1 MTIDTSTLTPTA
13 LRQQAALPPEDKGS
27 VRGAR
32 QPDTLTTTAKSASE
46 DDGLSFWDVLD
57 VINPLQHI
65 PLVSTIYR
73 ELTGDKIGD
82 AARIAGGA
90 LFGGPIGLA
99 AAGVDFA
106 VKALTGKHMDEHM
119 VAMVSGDDAP
129 PPATADSPAVAEA
142 GDAVARAA
150 ARAPASPAGTASD
163 AAPQAAPQAA
173 SETTVASTADGRWFP
188 IGDQHRRNAFMPL
201 SAGAR
206 EAEARA
212 AKAAALDAQ
221 AQAAAQAK
229 VPAGT
234 VEVHPMGGAGTGKPS
249 AAHLPLGL
257 LQGVPDGPVVPG
269 LPGAGTEAPQPAPE
283 AVRRA
288 MRAHGLE
295 AGAHPFL
302 AAAEAQAAQAAP
314 AAPRPPAG
322 GARPIR
328 LTPAEPAGAASATAA
343 SGPTATSAAAGPI
356 AVPAWFDTAMQKALS
371 AYEKTGRLGGG

>member
-13 LRQQAALPPEDKGS
+13 LRQQAALPPEDKGT
-27 VRGAR
+27 VRGTR
-32 QPDTLTTTAKSASE
+32 QPDTPSPTTKATPE

-57 VINPLQHI
+57 IINPLQHI
-65 PLVSTIYR
+65 PLVSTVYR

-106 VKALTGKHMDEHM
+106 VKALTGKHMDEHV

-142 GDAVARAA
+142 GDAVSRVA
-150 ARAPASPAGTASD
+150 ARAPGAATDATPGAAEPAAE
-163 AAPQAAPQAA
+163 A
-173 SETTVASTADGRWFP
+173 TVASAADGRWFP

-212 AKAAALDAQ
+212 AKAAALEAQ
-221 AQAAAQAK
+221 AQAAAGQGK

-234 VEVHPMGGAGTGKPS
+234 VEVHPTGGAGTGKPS

-269 LPGAGTEAPQPAPE
+269 LPGAGAEAAQPAPE

-288 MRAHGLE
+288 MRAQGLE

-302 AAAEAQAAQAAP
+302 AAAEAQAAP
-314 AAPRPPAG
+314 PTPRPPAAG
-322 GARPIR
+322 SRPIR
-328 LTPAEPAGAASATAA
+328 LTPAEPATTAPATPA
-343 SGPTATSAAAGPI
+343 ATSAASGPI